1 MRGGWVYIMANRP
14 FGSLYVGVTNNIAR
28 RAWEHRTGIGG
39 EFTKRYRLG
48 MLVYMEWHEEIV
60 RAIQRETTI
69 KHWPRRWK
77 LNLIEAQNPLWE
89 DLYNG
94 LLA

>member
-1 MRGGWVYIMANRP
+1 M
-14 FGSLYVGVTNNIAR
+14 
-28 RAWEHRTGIGG
+28 GG

-48 MLVYMEWHEEIV
+48 MLVHMERHEEIV

-89 DLYNG
+89 DLYNT